1 MAAVFVTALCVV
13 FTVAGCQKLRPTDTQ
28 PLYKSG
34 MWSDTIRQLRD
45 MNVTD
50 SEIADLIKIH
60 EAGFSD
66 NGCVELMKLIRSRK
80 QEFTSG
86 EAVVGLLHAGI
97 AEPVVMELANLDQ
110 IGPWA
115 LEAQGIRLGGFSDQ
129 VVLAV
134 AHRRAERM
142 PTVSAASL
150 LELKNTAET
159 EDQILKQVSG
169 GLTDEQAGQII
180 AAHKQMQ
187 APTPFI
193 RRTRSSRR
201 HH

>member
-1 MAAVFVTALCVV
+1 MFLCLSLRFLRAAGMTVVSVAILGVALAA
-13 FTVAGCQKLRPTDTQ
+13 AGCQKFHQTDTQ

-86 EAVVGLLHAGI
+86 
-97 AEPVVMELANLDQ
+97 
-110 IGPWA
+110 
-115 LEAQGIRLGGFSDQ
+115 
-129 VVLAV
+129 
-134 AHRRAERM
+134 
-142 PTVSAASL
+142 
-150 LELKNTAET
+150 
-159 EDQILKQVSG
+159 
-169 GLTDEQAGQII
+169 
-180 AAHKQMQ
+180 
-187 APTPFI
+187 
-193 RRTRSSRR
+193 
-201 HH
+201 